1 MMKTLVSSTVAALL
15 LSAPALSF
23 AQPADHP
30 LTRAEVKAEM
40 AGLAAV
46 GYTPAMDH
54 NQYPAAILAAEQ
66 RVRENA
72 VAQAAPNAAPV
83 TDKTG
88 YGSEARTTS
97 ESGRATTVNGRDSI
111 YRGH

>member
-1 MMKTLVSSTVAALL
+1 MMKTLISSTLAALI

-23 AQPADHP
+23 AQQADHQ

-40 AGLAAV
+40 ALLAAV
-46 GYTPAMDH
+46 GYSPALDH

-72 VAQAAPNAAPV
+72 VAQAAPNAAPAAA
-83 TDKTG
+83 TSG
-88 YGSEARTTS
+88 YGSETRTTS
-97 ESGRATTVNGRDSI
+97 ESGRATMINGRDSI

>member
-1 MMKTLVSSTVAALL
+1 MKTLVSSTLAALIIA
-15 LSAPALSF
+15 APAVSF
-23 AQPADHP
+23 AQQTDHQ

-40 AGLAAV
+40 ARLAAV

-54 NQYPAAILAAEQ
+54 NQYPVAILAAEK

-72 VAQAAPNAAPV
+72 GAQAASNAAPAAD
-83 TDKTG
+83 TTG
-88 YGSEARTTS
+88 YGSEGNSTSASGSALTTS
-97 ESGRATTVNGRDSI
+97 GRNSI

>member
-1 MMKTLVSSTVAALL
+1 MKTLVSSTLAALI

-23 AQPADHP
+23 AQQADHP

-40 AGLAAV
+40 ARLAAV
-46 GYTPAMDH
+46 GYTPALDH
-54 NQYPAAILAAEQ
+54 NQYPAAIRAAEQ

-72 VAQAAPNAAPV
+72 VAQSAPAADN
-83 TDKTG
+83 TG
-88 YGSEARTTS
+88 YGSEARTTG
-97 ESGRATTVNGRDSI
+97 ESGRAMMINGRDSI

>member
-1 MMKTLVSSTVAALL
+1 MMKTLVSSTLAALI

-23 AQPADHP
+23 AQSADHQ

-40 AGLAAV
+40 ARLAAV
-46 GYTPAMDH
+46 GYTPALDH
-54 NQYPAAILAAEQ
+54 NQYPAAILAAEK

-72 VAQAAPNAAPV
+72 VAQAAPHAAP
-83 TDKTG
+83 TADKTG
-88 YGSEARTTS
+88 YGSEPRTTG
-97 ESGRATTVNGRDSI
+97 ESGRAMMINGRDSI

>member
-1 MMKTLVSSTVAALL
+1 MKALVSATVAALI
-15 LSAPALSF
+15 LSASALSF
-23 AQPADHP
+23 AQQAGHQ

-40 AGLAAV
+40 ARLAAV

-54 NQYPAAILAAEQ
+54 NQYPAAILAAEK

-83 TDKTG
+83 GDKTG
-88 YGSEARTTS
+88 YGSEPGTTG
-97 ESGRATTVNGRDSI
+97 ESGRTMMTNSRDSI